1 MPRDYSVYLEDICD
15 AIAKIRRYTEGLSAA
30 SLAEDELRLDAVL
43 RNLEVIGEA
52 VKAIPET
59 VRVSHPEV
67 EWRKIAGLRDLLI
80 HRYFGIDLE
89 IIWDIVE
96 NKLPKLASSIE
107 RMISDC

>member
-1 MPRDYSVYLEDICD
+1 M
-15 AIAKIRRYTEGLSAA
+15 
-30 SLAEDELRLDAVL
+30 
-43 RNLEVIGEA
+43 
-52 VKAIPET
+52 KAIPET

-80 HRYFGIDLE
+80 HQYFGIDLE

-107 RMISDC
+107 RMLSDC